1 MKRHFL
7 CVECLMKRHFEKA
20 ATIEKESDRLAYIL
34 KAMRLLSVD
43 SDEPAPVFSARCR
56 ELEDRYLGMTEKYA
70 AIKKHYNAMML
81 DMEADIARR
90 IEQSADPLRTAMLY
104 ARAGNYIDFG
114 SEKSFEPERF
124 NEILDNAADD
134 PLDEE
139 TYNRFVADMD
149 KADSL
154 LYIADNCGEIVLDK
168 LLMIELHRRW
178 PDVRKTFMVRGAPI
192 LNDVTREDAE
202 QVGLDKLFEVVDNGT
217 ATPGTWIPSLPDTAL
232 KLLNSADVILSKGQ
246 ANIETLGGCGLNIYY
261 LLLCKCTHFSNVFSV
276 ERYTGMF
283 INESDAGKLM

>member
-20 ATIEKESDRLAYIL
+20 AGIEKESDRLAYIL
-34 KAMRLLSVD
+34 EAMRLLSVD
-43 SDEPAPVFSARCR
+43 SDEPAPIFSARCR

-70 AIKKHYNAMML
+70 AIKKHYNALML
-81 DMEADIARR
+81 NMEADIARR
-90 IEQSADPLRTAMLY
+90 IEESDDPLRTALLY

-114 SEKSFEPERF
+114 SEKSFEPEMF
-124 NEILDNAADD
+124 NEILDNAAND

-139 TYNRFVADMD
+139 TYRRFVSDMD
-149 KADSL
+149 KADSM
-154 LYIADNCGEIVLDK
+154 LYLADNCGEIVLDK
-168 LLMIELHRRW
+168 LLMIQLHKRW
-178 PDVRKTFMVRGAPI
+178 PDVKKTFMVRGAPI
-192 LNDVTREDAE
+192 LNDVTREDAA
-202 QVGLDKLFEVVDNGT
+202 QVGLDKLFDVVDNGT
-217 ATPGTWIPSLPDTAL
+217 DTPGTWIPSLPEEAL
-232 KLLNSADVILSKGQ
+232 NLLNSADVIISKGQ
-246 ANIETLGGCGLNIYY
+246 ANIECLGGCGLNIYY